1 MATTLKRSVARGFTL
16 IELLIVVII
25 LAILAAIAIPQF
37 TASTSD
43 AQMAALDSN
52 LSAVRTALEQ
62 YKVQHTGNV
71 YPGVKAASGANDC
84 PTGGAAITTANA
96 NSKEAMLAQLQ
107 YFSNAAGAV
116 CTVGDTTT
124 YKYGP
129 YLRQGLPME
138 PFSSSAE
145 VKVADAGKP
154 AAPEAG
160 GKGWAYSPTTGQFV
174 SNNLDVEATG
184 STRKFSDH

>member
-1 MATTLKRSVARGFTL
+1 MSPIIKRSVVRGFTL

-52 LSAVRTALEQ
+52 LAAVRTALEQ

-71 YPGVKAASGANDC
+71 YPGANTSTSTTC
-84 PTGGAAITTANA
+84 PTGSAVVEGAAGTKA
-96 NSKEAMLAQLQ
+96 AMLAQLQ
-107 YFSNAAGAV
+107 YYSDADGKV
-116 CTVGDTTT
+116 CTVGDAVN

-129 YLRQGLPME
+129 YLRQGIPME
-138 PFSSSAE
+138 PFSDSME
-145 VKVADAGKP
+145 VTVAATGTP
-154 AAPEAG
+154 ATGTKAV
-160 GKGWAYSPTTGQFV
+160 GWAYSAATGQFMAKN
-174 SNNLDVEATG
+174 SDVDG
-184 STRKFSDH
+184 KDSTRKFSEH